1 MGGWTTLAAAATAGH
16 ASVTLQRI
24 TEPVQVEGDLMVAL
38 ESADVHPGSLITITQ
53 DGTHVLV
60 RGSAG
65 EVQVP
70 VEVAAHIVVS
80 A

>member
-1 MGGWTTLAAAATAGH
+1 
-16 ASVTLQRI
+16 
-24 TEPVQVEGDLMVAL
+24 MVAL